1 MVHVS
6 NVEPIVSDV
15 NTNKSVS
22 SANMVMESTMTM
34 TAKNAVST
42 ARIVLRTETF
52 AQSVREDMVWIWMI
66 THATNAKN
74 IVFSV
79 SIMTNNALCALM
91 MVFTD

>member
-6 NVEPIVSDV
+6 NVGTIVNDV

-34 TAKNAVST
+34 TAKNAVHT
-42 ARIVLRTETF
+42 ATIVLRTETS

-79 SIMTNNALCALM
+79 SIMMNNALYVSM

>member
-6 NVEPIVSDV
+6 NVEPIVNDV
-15 NTNKSVS
+15 NKNKSVS
-22 SANMVMESTMTM
+22 SANMVMEWTMTM
-34 TAKNAVST
+34 TAKNAVNT
-42 ARIVLRTETF
+42 ATIVLRTETS

-66 THATNAKN
+66 TRAKNAKN

-79 SIMTNNALCALM
+79 STIMNNALCALM